1 MLEKV
6 FRSRLLRW
14 TAPAVLLAFVFPLQ
28 HAPAQN
34 NPAPAGQAPAAQ
46 ARPAS
51 TQTPPAS
58 APIDE
63 DYRRR
68 EIQPNLSL
76 DRDPVLSPDAAD
88 NGPVTPASTVTA
100 SKNQKN
106 LYVLHENVDEVL
118 LPCTVVDEQGNLVT
132 DLRQVN
138 FRVWED
144 NAPQTITSFEHGD
157 VPISLG
163 ILVDN
168 SGSMREKRQAVN
180 NAALDLVRES
190 NPRDTE
196 FVVNFNEKAY
206 LDQGF
211 TSNISYLERGL
222 SHYDARGTTA
232 IYDAVAASADELS
245 HYAKWPTQVIL
256 IITDGEDNASRLT
269 LAQAVRRVQQLNG
282 PVVYSIGLLYD
293 SPSKEEAQRARDE
306 LQRLSTE
313 TGGVAYFPRSLGEV
327 NGIAREVARVIRNRY
342 TIGYTSTKPASL
354 GGFRRVHVEARMG
367 KHQLTVKTR
376 NGYYPRE
383 IKQMHEVQTAEE
395 IKTSTPPPPAPQQ

>member
-1 MLEKV
+1 MD
-6 FRSRLLRW
+6 
-14 TAPAVLLAFVFPLQ
+14 Q
-28 HAPAQN
+28 
-34 NPAPAGQAPAAQ
+34 
-46 ARPAS
+46 
-51 TQTPPAS
+51 
-58 APIDE
+58 

-68 EIQPNLSL
+68 EIQPNLGV

-88 NGPVTPASTVTA
+88 NGPVKPAQPLTTA
-100 SKNQKN
+100 KGQNN
-106 LYVLHENVDEVL
+106 VYVLHENVDEVL

-132 DLRQVN
+132 DLSQAN

-144 NAPQTITSFEHGD
+144 NAPQTITSFDHGD
-157 VPISLG
+157 VPISMG

-180 NAALDLVRES
+180 EAALDLVKQS

-245 HYAKWPTQVIL
+245 HYSKWPTQVIL

-269 LAQAVRRVQQLNG
+269 LAQTVRRVKQLNG
-282 PVVYSIGLLYD
+282 PVVYSIGMLYD
-293 SPSKEEAQRARDE
+293 SPSKAEAQRARDE
-306 LQRLSTE
+306 LQTLANE
-313 TGGVAYFPRSLGEV
+313 TGGVAYFPNSLDEV
-327 NGIAREVARVIRNRY
+327 NDIAREVARVIRNRY
-342 TIGYTSTKPASL
+342 TIGYTSTKAASL
-354 GGFRRVHVEARMG
+354 GGYRHVHVEARMG
-367 KHQLTVKTR
+367 KHQLTVRTR
-376 NGYYPRE
+376 DGYYPRE
-383 IKQMHEVQTAEE
+383 LKQMREVQTAQE
-395 IKTSTPPPPAPQQ
+395 IKTSTPPPATPQQ

>member
-6 FRSRLLRW
+6 SRSRLVCW
-14 TAPAVLLAFVFPLQ
+14 TAPAVLLAFLFPLQ

-34 NPAPAGQAPAAQ
+34 NPAPAAQPPSAQ

-51 TQTPPAS
+51 TQNLPAAS
-58 APIDE
+58 AIDQ

-68 EIQPNLSL
+68 EIQPNLGI

-88 NGPVTPASTVTA
+88 NGPVKPAQPLTTA
-100 SKNQKN
+100 KGQNN
-106 LYVLHENVDEVL
+106 VYVLHENVDEVL

-132 DLRQVN
+132 DLSQAN

-144 NAPQTITSFEHGD
+144 NTPQTITSFDHGD
-157 VPISLG
+157 VPISMG

-180 NAALDLVRES
+180 EAALDLVKQS

-245 HYAKWPTQVIL
+245 HYSKWPTQVIL

-269 LAQAVRRVQQLNG
+269 LAQAVRRVKQLNG

-293 SPSKEEAQRARDE
+293 SPNKAEVQRARDE
-306 LQRLSTE
+306 LQTLANE
-313 TGGVAYFPRSLGEV
+313 TGGVAYFPRSLDEV
-327 NGIAREVARVIRNRY
+327 NDIAREVARVIRNRY
-342 TIGYTSTKPASL
+342 TVGYTSTKPINL
-354 GGFRRVHVEARMG
+354 GGYRHVHVEARMG
-367 KHQLTVKTR
+367 KHQLTVRTR
-376 NGYYPRE
+376 DGYFPRE
-383 IKQMHEVQTAEE
+383 LKQMREVQTAQE
-395 IKTSTPPPPAPQQ
+395 IKTGTPPSTPQQ

>member
-6 FRSRLLRW
+6 SRSRLVRW
-14 TAPAVLLAFVFPLQ
+14 TAPAVLLAFLFPLQ

-34 NPAPAGQAPAAQ
+34 NPAPAAQPPSAQ

-51 TQTPPAS
+51 TQNLPAAS
-58 APIDE
+58 AIDQ

-68 EIQPNLSL
+68 EIQPNLGI

-88 NGPVTPASTVTA
+88 NGPVKPAQPLTTA
-100 SKNQKN
+100 KGQNN
-106 LYVLHENVDEVL
+106 VYVLHENVDEVL

-132 DLRQVN
+132 DLSQAN

-144 NAPQTITSFEHGD
+144 NTPQTITSFDHGD
-157 VPISLG
+157 VPISMG

-180 NAALDLVRES
+180 EAALDLVKQS

-245 HYAKWPTQVIL
+245 HYSKWPTQVIL

-269 LAQAVRRVQQLNG
+269 LAQAVRRVKQLNG

-293 SPSKEEAQRARDE
+293 SPNKAEVQRARDE
-306 LQRLSTE
+306 LQTLANE
-313 TGGVAYFPRSLGEV
+313 TGGVAYFPRSLDEV
-327 NGIAREVARVIRNRY
+327 NDIAREVARVIRNRY
-342 TIGYTSTKPASL
+342 TVGYTSTKPINL
-354 GGFRRVHVEARMG
+354 GGYRHVHVEARMG
-367 KHQLTVKTR
+367 KHQLTVRTR
-376 NGYYPRE
+376 DGYFPRE
-383 IKQMHEVQTAEE
+383 LKQMREVQTAQE
-395 IKTSTPPPPAPQQ
+395 IKTGTPPPTPQQ

>member
-6 FRSRLLRW
+6 SRSRLVRW
-14 TAPAVLLAFVFPLQ
+14 TAPAVLLAFLFPLQ

-34 NPAPAGQAPAAQ
+34 NSAPAAQPPSAQ

-51 TQTPPAS
+51 TQNPPAAS
-58 APIDE
+58 AMDQ

-68 EIQPNLSL
+68 EIQPNLGI

-88 NGPVTPASTVTA
+88 NGPVKPAQPLTTA
-100 SKNQKN
+100 KGQNN
-106 LYVLHENVDEVL
+106 VYVLHENVDEVL
-118 LPCTVVDEQGNLVT
+118 LPCTVVDDQGNLVT
-132 DLRQVN
+132 DLSQAN

-144 NAPQTITSFEHGD
+144 NTPQTITSFDHGD
-157 VPISLG
+157 VPISMG

-180 NAALDLVRES
+180 EAAIDLVKQS

-245 HYAKWPTQVIL
+245 HYSKWPTQVIL
-256 IITDGEDNASRLT
+256 IITDAEDNASRLT
-269 LAQAVRRVQQLNG
+269 LAQAVRRVKQLNG

-293 SPSKEEAQRARDE
+293 SPNKAQVQRARDE
-306 LQRLSTE
+306 LQTLANE
-313 TGGVAYFPRSLGEV
+313 TGGVAYFPRSLDEV
-327 NGIAREVARVIRNRY
+327 NDIAREVARVIRNRY
-342 TIGYTSTKPASL
+342 TVGYTSTKPANL
-354 GGFRRVHVEARMG
+354 GGYRHVHVEARMG
-367 KHQLTVKTR
+367 KRQLTVRTR
-376 NGYYPRE
+376 DGYFPRE
-383 IKQMHEVQTAEE
+383 LKQMREVQTAQE
-395 IKTSTPPPPAPQQ
+395 IKTGTPPPATPQQ